1 MKEQKYLYSPWRL
14 DYILSEKEKGCI
26 FCLKPKV
33 NEDDKHFIV
42 YRSKH
47 CFVILNI
54 YPYNNGHIMV
64 VPNRHASHLF
74 DLHDEERNDLFKIVQ
89 ESERILTEHYNPQGI
104 NIGMNLGKAA
114 GAGIDEHIHVHL
126 VPRWDGDNNFMSTIG
141 GYRVIPESFERT
153 YTQLKEQ
160 FDRLKG

>member
-26 FCLKPKV
+26 FCIKPEA

-42 YRSKH
+42 YRSEF

-64 VPNRHASHLF
+64 VPYRHVSQLS
-74 DLHDEERNDLFKIVQ
+74 DLNDDERNDLFAVVQ
-89 ESERILTEHYNPQGI
+89 KAEKVLNENYKPQGI

-114 GAGIDEHIHVHL
+114 GAGIEEHIHVHL

-141 GYRVIPESFERT
+141 GYRVIPESFERA
-153 YTQLKEQ
+153 YLQLKEQ